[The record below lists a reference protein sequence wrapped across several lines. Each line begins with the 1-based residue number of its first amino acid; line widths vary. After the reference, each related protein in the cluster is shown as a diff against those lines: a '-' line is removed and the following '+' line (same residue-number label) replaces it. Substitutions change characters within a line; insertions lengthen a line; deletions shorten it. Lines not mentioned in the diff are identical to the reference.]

1 MEKDWTQLI
10 HEKVKRREFLKLSA
24 AAIAAAGMPLAGAG
38 AAEATGASSPR
49 RFKKIAPTVKSKN
62 RNIVHSVCLGCNA
75 RCGVRA
81 IVQGGKLVK
90 HAGNPYHPYNT
101 QFQPIDYNTPVAES
115 LAATGTICGKA
126 EEGANYLYNPYRLL
140 KPLKRSGK
148 RGSGKFEP
156 IEWEQLIDEVAKGG
170 KVFAR
175 LGDMTEYP
183 GLASL
188 DSDQP
193 INPDAPELGSVRNGF
208 IFLSG
213 RDQTGRKE
221 FADRFVRDA
230 FGSINRIGHTDICGI
245 GFRMGN
251 WALTEK
257 KEVEFKADPLNA
269 EFMLVLGANIYE
281 ATQPGV
287 NTYGA
292 MVARRNS
299 EGELSFVVVDPRATN
314 ASVHAK
320 KWIAIK
326 PGQDGAL
333 AMGMIRWIIENERYN
348 RGFLLSPNANSAAA
362 QGYACHSNAT
372 HLVITD
378 PSHPNHRKLLRA
390 ADIDPGVP
398 QDQAN
403 AFMVLVDGNR
413 PVPFD
418 KAGTA
423 LLDFAGEVVTAAGAS
438 IKVKTSFRLLA
449 EAAQL
454 HSLEEYAGLA
464 GVPVSQI
471 IDIAKEFT
479 SHGTRAAVTQYHG
492 VGNYLGGTHAAYAV
506 AVLNALVGSVDRKGG
521 YLKGGGGAAA
531 WNKGLYDL
539 TDFPGKRKPAG
550 VMISREKAAYEKTT
564 EFKRHGYP
572 SKRPW
577 FPFTVG
583 GLCVEAMSGIDE
595 QYPYPCKILFTYFF
609 NPVYSIPGGNRYEAT
624 LADHKKVPLHVS
636 IDVTVNESNLY
647 ADYIVPDLTYPEGH
661 YGFLTPHAPALR
673 FTAVRV
679 PTVEPL
685 TAKTADGQAYSL
697 EAFLIDLA
705 KAAGLPGFGAGT
717 VPGAQ
722 AAYGLD
728 SGEDYYLRGIAN
740 LAANAKVPAASQD
753 EIAFVEANYP
763 TARYK
768 HLLKPEEWA
777 KCCYLLARGGVFQQS
792 YEDVFAGENHRF
804 GVKKVVLYND
814 ELATQRNSLT
824 GEYCSGVAA
833 YTVATTPT
841 GEVLAEEDAEYG
853 YNMVTYKMNVHA
865 QARTVWH
872 KWAMEIFPEN
882 YILMNERDAARE
894 KLSTGNKVRLIS
906 RSNTQ
911 GITGKIKVTKL
922 VRTGCLAI
930 AHHYGHTMM
939 GAAPL
944 SVTNANQV
952 FFGGNAVA
960 DKKKLKPDMT
970 IGRGI
975 NANNISRLDRRLN
988 NTPLTDAV
996 GGIPD
1001 FSSTKVK
1008 IEVVSRTAD

>member
-1 MEKDWTQLI
+1 MA
-10 HEKVKRREFLKLSA
+10 FSA
-24 AAIAAAGMPLAGAG
+24 VAIATAGISLAGAVDLKSVPG
-38 AAEATGASSPR
+38 TR
-49 RFKKIAPTVKSKN
+49 QFKKIAPTVKSKN
-62 RNIVHSVCLGCNA
+62 KKIIHSVCLGCNA

-81 IVQGGKLVK
+81 IVQAGKLVK

-101 QFQPIDYNTPVAES
+101 QFRPIKYNTPVAES
-115 LAATGTICGKA
+115 LDATGSICGKA

-148 RGSGKFEP
+148 RGAGNFEL
-156 IEWEQLIDEVAKGG
+156 IEWEQLIAEVAKGG
-170 KVFAR
+170 KLFAH
-175 LGDMTEYP
+175 LDDMTEYP

-188 DSDQP
+188 DGDQP

-208 IFLSG
+208 VFLTG

-221 FADRFVRDA
+221 FIDRFVRDA

-251 WALTEK
+251 WALTET
-257 KEVEFKADPLNA
+257 KEVELKADPLSA

-299 EGELSFVVVDPRATN
+299 EGELSFVIVDPRATN
-314 ASVHAK
+314 ASVHAQN
-320 KWIAIK
+320 WIAIR

-348 RGFLLSPNANSAAA
+348 REFLLSTNSTAAA
-362 QGYACHSNAT
+362 AKGYACYSNAAY
-372 HLVITD
+372 LVITD
-378 PSHPNHRKLLRA
+378 TTHPNHRKFLRA
-390 ADIDPGVP
+390 GDLDPDIPK
-398 QDQAN
+398 DQAN
-403 AFMVLVDGNR
+403 SFMVLDESNI

-418 KAGTA
+418 QAVTA
-423 LLDFAGEVVTAAGAS
+423 FLDFSGEVVSAAGVP
-438 IKVKTSFRLLA
+438 IKVKSSFRLLA
-449 EAAQL
+449 EAARL
-454 HSLEEYAGLA
+454 HSLEEYAALA
-464 GVPVSQI
+464 GVSVSQI
-471 IDIAKEFT
+471 IAIAQEFT

-506 AVLNALVGSVDRKGG
+506 AVLNALIGSVDRKGG

-531 WNKGLYDL
+531 WNKGPYDL
-539 TDFPGKRKPAG
+539 INFPGKRKASG
-550 VMISREKAAYEKTT
+550 VMISREQAAYEKTT
-564 EFKRHGYP
+564 EFKRQGYP
-572 SKRPW
+572 AKRPW

-583 GLCVEAMSGIDE
+583 GLCVEAMNGIDE
-595 QYPYPCKILFTYFF
+595 EYPYPCKILFTYFF

-624 LADHKKVPLHVS
+624 LADPKKVPLHVS

-661 YGFLTPHAPALR
+661 YGFLPPHAPALR

-685 TAKTADGQAYSL
+685 TAKNAGGQAYSL
-697 EAFLIDLA
+697 ETFLIDLA

-717 VPGAQ
+717 VPGTQ
-722 AAYGLD
+722 AVYELD

-740 LAANAKVPAASQD
+740 LAVNAKVPAAGRD

-763 TARYK
+763 TARHK

-777 KCCYLLARGGVFQQS
+777 SCCYLIARGGVFQQS
-792 YEDVFAGENHRF
+792 YEDNFAGENHRY
-804 GVKKVVLYND
+804 GVKKVALYNE
-814 ELATQRNSLT
+814 ELALQCNSLT
-824 GEYCSGVAA
+824 GEYCSGVAT
-833 YTVATTPT
+833 YIVPATPS
-841 GEVLAEEDAEYG
+841 GEILADIDAEYS
-853 YNMVTYKMNVHA
+853 YNVVTYKMNVHA

-882 YILMNERDAARE
+882 HILMNEQDAARE

-906 RSNTQ
+906 HSNSQ
-911 GITGKIKVTKL
+911 GIIGKIKVTKL

-930 AHHYGHTMM
+930 SHHYGHTMM

-944 SVTNANQV
+944 SITNANQV
-952 FFGGNAVA
+952 FLGRNAVA
-960 DKKKLKPDMT
+960 DKKNLRPDLT

-975 NANNISRLDRRLN
+975 NANNISRLDPKLN
-988 NTPLTDAV
+988 NTPLIDAI

-1008 IEVVSRTAD
+1008 IEVIDRVANSNIKNNKERK